1 MQRTL
6 ARFGIGRQGK
16 VQRCL
21 ILFSAYAPSSKIA
34 NSGRFNGKSCTLCY
48 LPEMLCLVLKYL
60 FLKLLYFIGR
70 ITINGTMS
78 QFSCKLSVRSGLW
91 DARPRVK
98 ASNSASTRSRK
109 ISKPISASSING
121 SVTVHYDQNPFPP
134 SLLQCGA

>member
-6 ARFGIGRQGK
+6 ARFGICRQGK
-16 VQRCL
+16 GQWCL

-48 LPEMLCLVLKYL
+48 LPEMLCFALKYL
-60 FLKLLYFIGR
+60 FFKLLHFIGR

-91 DARPRVK
+91 DARPRIKV
-98 ASNSASTRSRK
+98 SNRSASTRSRK
-109 ISKPISASSING
+109 ILKPISANSING
-121 SVTVHYDQNPFPP
+121 SATVYYDQNPVPP
-134 SLLQCGA
+134 S